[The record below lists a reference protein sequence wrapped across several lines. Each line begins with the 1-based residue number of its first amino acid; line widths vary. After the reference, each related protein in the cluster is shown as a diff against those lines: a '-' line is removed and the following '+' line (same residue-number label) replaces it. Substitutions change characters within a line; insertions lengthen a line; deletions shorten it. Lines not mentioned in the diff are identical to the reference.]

1 MKNFIIFF
9 ILTVFG
15 ATCFAD
21 AHITSRLQQKMSS
34 MNPVEYTRALVILR
48 DQAKIEALDAELYA
62 RKVTLDQRAY
72 IVITT
77 LRSKALETQG
87 PILNYIENE
96 KEYGKV
102 KQYIPF
108 WVTNMIFIETTT
120 DVLFTISKRND
131 VEFLDLDA
139 VLEMD
144 KPVKEPV
151 ISTGNTESVETG
163 LKAIKA
169 DSLWR
174 IGITGAGR
182 TVMNIDGGVN
192 GTHPA
197 LGYKWWGNNG
207 RQWYHSWFDPIA
219 PVSTAPFD
227 CAAGGIYHGSHTMG
241 IMCGRS
247 PGTGDTIGVAP
258 DAFWMA
264 AGITD
269 CPGASYPSMNVA
281 AFQWAM
287 DPDTNAST
295 NNMPDVINCSWRD
308 PSATDECSTSI
319 YRSLMTNVEAAG
331 IAVVFSAGN
340 SGPGASTVTPPKN
353 INMDSV
359 IVFCVGAV
367 NGNTAGFPIAS
378 FSSRGP
384 SLCGGVGALLI
395 KPEVSAPGVNVR
407 SSYSG
412 SSYAFL
418 DGTSMASPH
427 VAGAVALLKQAAPTL
442 TGKQIKSLLY
452 NTCTDLGAAGEDND
466 YGRGIINVWRA
477 YLSILPPPANDVAA
491 GPYLSFPSSF
501 TVNSPYNI
509 RSRFTNIGTNAQT
522 NVPVKFF
529 VNGVQQ
535 GSTVNIPSLPA
546 NGNDS
551 VTFSWTPTSTG
562 IFTLKMACALAS
574 DGNRNND
581 TVTTVVNVLPAG
593 IITAQNTYCRNG
605 LNKPIRDLLTTYDT
619 INVSIPNSFNVVD
632 VNVKVDTVYHTY
644 DGDLTFSLSHLAAST
659 ILINRVGGTNE
670 NFIGTILNDSAT
682 TPIASGVAPY
692 TGSFIPSSPLSSL
705 NGTAVNGDWILSI
718 NDAANIDTGSVKAWC
733 LVVTYQTVIGIQ
745 TTEFPSYYSLDQN
758 YPNPFNPVTSIK
770 FSVPKQEF
778 VTLKIY
784 DLLGKEVAVLVNGIT
799 QAGFH
804 TVDFNGGDLASG
816 IYFYRINAGDF
827 SSVKKMV
834 LVK

>member
-1 MKNFIIFF
+1 MKNIILFF
-9 ILTVFG
+9 FLMVYG
-15 ATCFAD
+15 VTCFAD
-21 AHITSRLQQKMSS
+21 AHITSRLQQKMNS
-34 MNPVEYTRALVILR
+34 MNPVEFTRALVVMK
-48 DQAKIEALDAELYA
+48 DQANIEALDAELYA
-62 RKVTLDQRAY
+62 RNVTLDQRAY
-72 IVITT
+72 IILTT
-77 LRSKALETQG
+77 LKSKALATQG
-87 PILNYIENE
+87 PILYFIETE
-96 KEYGKV
+96 RSYGKV

-108 WVTNMIFIETTT
+108 WVSNMVFIETTT
-120 DVLFTISKRND
+120 DVLFNISKRND

-144 KPVKEPV
+144 KPVKDPIV
-151 ISTGNTESVETG
+151 STGNTESVENG
-163 LKAIKA
+163 LKAINA

-219 PVSTAPFD
+219 PVSTSPFD
-227 CAAGGIYHGSHTMG
+227 CAAGGVYHGTHTMG

-258 DAFWMA
+258 DAFWIA
-264 AGITD
+264 AGVTD
-269 CPGASYPSMNVA
+269 CPGASYPSMNIA

-287 DPDTNAST
+287 DPDTNVST

-319 YRSLMTNVEAAG
+319 YRTVLTNVEAAG

-340 SGPGASTVTPPKN
+340 SGPGTSTVTPPKN
-353 INMDSV
+353 INMDTV
-359 IVFCVGAV
+359 NVFCVGAV

-384 SLCGGVGALLI
+384 SLCGGTGSLLI
-395 KPEVSAPGVNVR
+395 KPEVTAPGVSIR

-442 TGKQIKSLLY
+442 TGKQIKSLLF
-452 NTCTDLGAAGEDND
+452 NTCTDLGAAGEDNT
-466 YGRGIINVWRA
+466 YGKGIINVWRA
-477 YLSILPPPANDVAA
+477 YLSILPPQANDISA

-501 TVNSPYNI
+501 VVNTAYNI
-509 RSRFTNIGTNAQT
+509 RSRFTNIGTSAQS

-535 GSTVNIPSLPA
+535 GSTVNIPSLPV

-562 IFTLKMACALAS
+562 VFTLKMASALAT

-593 IITAQNTYCRNG
+593 IVTAQTTVCRNG
-605 LNKPIRDLLTTYDT
+605 LNKPILDMQTTYDT
-619 INVSIPNSFNVVD
+619 ININIPNTFNVVD
-632 VNVKVDTVYHTY
+632 VNVKIDTVLHTY
-644 DGDLTFSLSHLAAST
+644 DGDLTFTLSHLAASSL
-659 ILINRVGGTNE
+659 LINRVGGTNE

-705 NGTAVNGDWILSI
+705 NGVLVNGDWVLSI
-718 NDAANIDTGSVKAWC
+718 NDAANIDVGTLKGWC
-733 LVVTYQTVIGIQ
+733 LTVTYQTVIGIQ
-745 TTEFPSYYSLDQN
+745 TIEIPSYYSLDQN
-758 YPNPFNPVTSIK
+758 YPNPFNPSTTIK
-770 FSVPKQEF
+770 FSVPKAD
-778 VTLKIY
+778 VVKLKIY
-784 DLLGKEVAVLVNGIT
+784 DVLGREVAVLVNELI
-799 QAGFH
+799 QPGFH
-804 TVDFNGGDLASG
+804 TVDFNASNLASG
-816 IYFYRINAGDF
+816 IYFYKLEAGDY
-827 SSVKKMV
+827 SAVKK
-834 LVK
+834 LVFVK